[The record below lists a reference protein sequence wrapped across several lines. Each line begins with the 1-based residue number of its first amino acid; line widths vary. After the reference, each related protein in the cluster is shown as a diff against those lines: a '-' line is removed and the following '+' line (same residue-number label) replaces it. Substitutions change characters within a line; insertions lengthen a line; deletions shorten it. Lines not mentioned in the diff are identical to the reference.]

1 MLYKFK
7 SKVASDVIMLE
18 PNGRQILALWG
29 RTDEDSLR
37 KGILLSADMPVA
49 ISVLEEAIAKEEAQ
63 RIQAAL
69 EAQDKGVNPKS
80 EEVAPAG
87 VSLRQRATP
96 LLDMARRSLAAGKDI
111 TWGV

>member
-29 RTDEDSLR
+29 RTGEEGLR
-37 KGILLSADMPVA
+37 KGILLAADMPVA
-49 ISVLEEAIAKEEAQ
+49 ISALEEAIAKEEAQ
-63 RIQAAL
+63 RAQAAL
-69 EAQDKGVNPKS
+69 EAQEKGEDTTPT
-80 EEVAPAG
+80 G

-96 LLDMARRSLAAGKDI
+96 LLDMARRSMAAGKDI